1 MQPRVLRPMEG
12 CSGSIL
18 GENEICMHQ
27 PLIELGIHSLIT
39 AKSLDISSHYHIW
52 EAVKSNMHLMPTNCR
67 LHMYECGFTYMH
79 AEIYIE

>member
-1 MQPRVLRPMEG
+1 MRPRVLRPMEG

-39 AKSLDISSHYHIW
+39 AKSLDTYLKKAHMQLHIY
-52 EAVKSNMHLMPTNCR
+52 PPIT
-67 LHMYECGFTYMH
+67 TYGKLLSQ
-79 AEIYIE
+79 ICT